1 MRPRSVAS
9 IAIVVLLLLAF
20 TQAAWGTDGVVTKW
34 IPGGWDVTSTLTDPG
49 TPEGTKITLDASATY
64 FRDDVQLEVKA
75 EPVILTVGK
84 STVRKEWVTS
94 IPLASQ
100 FKIEIPANTGS
111 GGCEIMVDGKLRWW
125 VTATNNSQP
134 SVFTYRIRYAPP

>member
-1 MRPRSVAS
+1 MRPRSMAI

-20 TQAAWGTDGVVTKW
+20 IQAAWGTDGAATKW
-34 IPGGWDVTSTLTDPG
+34 AFGGWDVTSTLTDSG
-49 TPEGTKITLDASATY
+49 TPEGTKLTLDANATF
-64 FRDDVQLEVKA
+64 FRDDVQVEVKA

-84 STVRKEWVTS
+84 STIRKEWITS
-94 IPLASQ
+94 NPLAQQ

-125 VTATNNSQP
+125 VTATNNGQP
-134 SVFTYRIRYAPP
+134 SVFTYRIRYVPP